1 MTGLPVRCVAD
12 GVTVAVRLTPKAKA
26 SGVNG
31 LVARADG
38 TALKVSVTEAPERN
52 RANAALL
59 ALLAKAWDVPKTSLR
74 VVSGQTDRN
83 KLVHIAGDPDGLRR
97 SLDRWMAARH
107 G

>member
-1 MTGLPVRCVAD
+1 MTALPVRCVED

-26 SGVNG
+26 SGING
-31 LVARADG
+31 VMARADG
-38 TALKVSVTEAPERN
+38 PALKVSVTAAPERN

-59 ALLAKAWDVPKTSLR
+59 ALLAKAWHVPKSSLC

-83 KLVHIAGDPDGLRR
+83 KLVHVSGDPEGLAKT
-97 SLDRWMAARH
+97 LDEWMTAQH